1 MINMFYSAKNNG
13 FYCADLRAVYDAS
26 ANGWPD
32 DARAISSADY
42 EKLLQGQSAGRIITA
57 DSDGQPILTDP
68 VIDWQDRAE
77 QQRKN
82 HIVTANET
90 TADWRTE
97 LELGVISD
105 EDRAALVI
113 WMAYIR
119 SLKTLELS
127 AVDSE
132 AAFDGINWPA
142 VPEP

>member
-32 DARAISSADY
+32 DAIHVTSADY
-42 EKLLQGQSAGRIITA
+42 ENLLQGQSAGRIITA
-57 DSDGQPILTDP
+57 GSDGQPILSDP
-68 VIDWQDRAE
+68 VINWQDRAE

-82 HIVTANET
+82 CIATANET
-90 TADWRTE
+90 TSDWRTE
-97 LELGVISD
+97 LQLDVITD
-105 EDRAALVI
+105 DDRISLTN

-119 SLKTLELS
+119 ALKTLDLS

-132 AAFDGINWPA
+132 ASFDAVDWPA
-142 VPEP
+142 EPEQ